1 MGLLDPL
8 KKMSSAAGQSKVFTD
23 IQKSINNY
31 QDKKQAIAD
40 GNIEP
45 IQVSARLR
53 TNEKAF
59 AEFQAKRVVLVK
71 ESVNRTVTKS
81 KKKGVLTR
89 AVSGGLLMKPFG
101 LGRFGALGGAATAG
115 SKSISTTRQQD
126 VSKLKTIDKGSII
139 MTNQR
144 ILFIGK
150 EAVSLPYDELVAV
163 NFRAT
168 ISGVVMSV
176 KYTGMLK
183 DERYVLSGDDARKAG
198 LYYKG
203 IVGKMITQ

>member
-8 KKMSSAAGQSKVFTD
+8 KRMSSAAGQSKVFTD

-31 QDKKQAIAD
+31 QDRKQAIAD

-81 KKKGVLTR
+81 KRRG
-89 AVSGGLLMKPFG
+89 F
-101 LGRFGALGGAATAG
+101 
-115 SKSISTTRQQD
+115 
-126 VSKLKTIDKGSII
+126 
-139 MTNQR
+139 
-144 ILFIGK
+144 
-150 EAVSLPYDELVAV
+150 
-163 NFRAT
+163 
-168 ISGVVMSV
+168 
-176 KYTGMLK
+176 
-183 DERYVLSGDDARKAG
+183 
-198 LYYKG
+198 
-203 IVGKMITQ
+203 